1 MNESDKSEINV
12 LSQVSPQAAERS
24 NNPRNYGR
32 LEKWNGHAR
41 TTGPCGDT
49 MEFWVQLE
57 EKRIIRAGF
66 TTTGCGPSRAAGSMA
81 TELAVNRPLREAG
94 FIEQAD
100 ILGALGGLPKDYEQ
114 LCPIRLQ
121 HAKGSNPGLPQ
132 PKHVPKPWYAQIGG
146 LRTLLLDRLLVKTAA
161 TRRVRRAIP

>member
-12 LSQVSPQAAERS
+12 LGQVSPQAAERS
-24 NNPRNYGR
+24 NNPHNYGP

-41 TTGPCGDT
+41 ITGPCGDT

-81 TELAVNRPLREAG
+81 TELATNRPLREAG

-100 ILGALGGLPKDYEQ
+100 ILGALGAYPRTTS
-114 LCPIRLQ
+114 I
-121 HAKGSNPGLPQ
+121 
-132 PKHVPKPWYAQIGG
+132 VPYWP
-146 LRTLLLDRLLVKTAA
+146 RTR
-161 TRRVRRAIP
+161 